1 MFCFNDF
8 DPKMFRF
15 LRILICLFLVLCI
28 LVNCSPL
35 QARATAVAQWAPYLI
50 DGLMGITALITALG
64 ILPDSSEAFN
74 NLRQS
79 LYDNL
84 VTTGVV
90 VDSMITVYKDNAK
103 PGSPLYIPVSI
114 VDSVRNFFF
123 SQKVFSAP
131 GYTSFPVP
139 TSGVDWYYTTDIPVL
154 LAYDYASGLYTYYLG
169 AEVPTTIYMHKPE
182 DGTVSV
188 VEPRYDWKQT
198 PAGSYYCRLTTRY
211 GPFPSPWIQMPSD
224 WLASKFDVTGT
235 VDSDYKTAYVGDMY
249 SPIAEAYPSWFENT
263 VALPGSVT
271 GEDEDKPAVPIG
283 VGDSIGSTE
292 DMTQED
298 IWSGSTGGS
307 TTVPSDSG
315 VGSTPVSDFL
325 SWLYD
330 LLIRALQWLVDALGL
345 RAIAEWLVDVL
356 LGGITGI
363 LDNVVELILA
373 GIKAIFV
380 PSTDYL
386 TAKVEALRARF
397 GFMDSVLATGEAI
410 IAALNLSGTPPVIY
424 AHFENAEGAFNWG
437 GTVAVLDMTWY
448 SRYKPAGDAFLSG
461 VIWIFFLWRVFIKLP
476 SIISG
481 VSGTVRSFDSIDSGK

>member
-8 DPKMFRF
+8 DLKMFRF
-15 LRILICLFLVLCI
+15 LRILICVFLVLCI

-35 QARATAVAQWAPYLI
+35 RARATAVAQWAPFLI
-50 DGLMGITALITALG
+50 DGFMGITALITALG
-64 ILPDSSEAFN
+64 ILPDSSSEAYN

-103 PGSPLYIPVSI
+103 PGSPLYVPVSI
-114 VDSVRNFFF
+114 VDFVRNFFF

-131 GYTSFPVP
+131 ARTSF
-139 TSGVDWYYTTDIPVL
+139 SIQKYSLLEFRADSPVL
-154 LAYDYASGLYTYYLG
+154 TMQRFAAGKNSYYLG
-169 AEVPTTIYMHKPE
+169 ANSPTTIYIFNPE
-182 DGTVSV
+182 TSSWDVYTPS
-188 VEPRYDWKQT
+188 RDWKVNRG
-198 PAGSYYCRLTTRY
+198 GSYYCTLMTSS
-211 GPFPSPWIQMPSD
+211 GPSPDPWINVTPD
-224 WLASKFDVTGT
+224 ILDSKFDLSASVS
-235 VDSDYKTAYVGDMY
+235 SDYETAYVGDMY
-249 SPIAEAYPSWFENT
+249 SPIAEAYPVWFENT

-315 VGSTPVSDFL
+315 VGSTPVTDFL

-330 LLIRALQWLVDALGL
+330 LLISALDWLVGALGL
-345 RAIAEWLVDVL
+345 RALAEWLVDVL

-363 LDNVVELILA
+363 LDNVVDLILA

-397 GFMDSVLATGEAI
+397 GFMDSVLATGDAI

-448 SRYKPAGDAFLSG
+448 ARYKPAGDAFLSG

-481 VSGTVRSFDSIDSGK
+481 VGGTVRTFDSIDSGK